1 MNHTP
6 DVLIRPVLTEKA
18 MQKEDEFIFRVRKGA
33 SKTQIRA
40 AVEAQFGGLVAM
52 GLTFYFYSSTLSEIG
67 AQTARYEDGL
77 ELVRLQLGQNEMV
90 DGVPWPGAVEH
101 AGNTRP
107 LGREIRPVL
116 FELGPLSD
124 PVA

>member
-40 AVEAQFGGLVAM
+40 AVEAQFGDVKVVKVRTMNMPGKPKRFGRHVGRRQGYKKAVVTLAEGSSLDLFAM
-52 GLTFYFYSSTLSEIG
+52 E
-67 AQTARYEDGL
+67 ADEQ
-77 ELVRLQLGQNEMV
+77 V
-90 DGVPWPGAVEH
+90 
-101 AGNTRP
+101 
-107 LGREIRPVL
+107 
-116 FELGPLSD
+116 
-124 PVA
+124 